1 MLAETTVTTA
11 RAADL
16 ESTDV
21 VKIDGTWRHLL
32 EVYTC
37 QADVESYYEADYIK
51 ADGPYPEMGKAY
63 EAIGKRWDED
73 YVILRYVVQEK
84 STPAEVEDAVKVTDA
99 LDLMEVQVRTPK
111 EKTHE
116 MGRSLGDPEGVQGR
130 VGVRSFP
137 ARSRQARQR
146 LGLALPAV
154 PAGDRPSTGRR
165 K

>member
-11 RAADL
+11 RARDL

-21 VKIDGTWRHLL
+21 VKINGTWRHLL

-99 LDLMEVQVRTPK
+99 LDLMEVQVRIERK
-111 EKTHE
+111 ERDEQGHADASGP
-116 MGRSLGDPEGVQGR
+116 GRP
-130 VGVRSFP
+130 
-137 ARSRQARQR
+137 QAR
-146 LGLALPAV
+146 
-154 PAGDRPSTGRR
+154 
-165 K
+165 

>member
-11 RAADL
+11 RARDL

-21 VKIDGTWRHLL
+21 VKINGTWRHLL

-37 QADVESYYEADYIK
+37 QADVESYYGADYIK

-99 LDLMEVQVRTPK
+99 LDLMEVQVRIERK
-111 EKTHE
+111 EKEVT
-116 MGRSLGDPEGVQGR
+116 S
-130 VGVRSFP
+130 
-137 ARSRQARQR
+137 
-146 LGLALPAV
+146 
-154 PAGDRPSTGRR
+154 
-165 K
+165 